1 MSEPFPSDED
11 VTALFRRLR
20 ATQDM
25 TLRHRLIEMHQPFV
39 RALAR
44 KFANRG
50 EPLDDLI
57 SQGNIALIHAVDRFD
72 PERGAQFATFA
83 TSYVVGEIK
92 RYFRDKSWVMK
103 VPRRYQELH
112 LQVGRT
118 VEALEQ
124 RLGRS
129 PRVLE
134 IAAELGVSEEEIL
147 TVMEMGYAYEP
158 TSLDQDL
165 QYDEEELQVSVGE
178 TLGAVDHGIQNYE
191 DRVVIR
197 EAIARLDPREQQVVQ
212 LRFYEELSQME
223 IAEQMGI
230 SQMHVSRLLRRA
242 LAKLQRLLTEG

>member
-1 MSEPFPSDED
+1 MSEPLPSDED

-20 ATQDM
+20 STQDAA
-25 TLRHRLIEMHQPFV
+25 LRHRLIEMHQPFV

-57 SQGNIALIHAVDRFD
+57 SQGNIALINAVDRFD
-72 PERGAQFATFA
+72 PDRGAQFATFA

-92 RYFRDKSWVMK
+92 RYFRDRSWVMK

-118 VEALEQ
+118 VEVLEQ

-134 IAAELGVSEEEIL
+134 IAAELRVSEEEIL
-147 TVMEMGYAYEP
+147 TVMEMGHAYEP
-158 TSLDQDL
+158 ASLDQDL
-165 QYDEEELQVSVGE
+165 QYDEEDLQVSMGE
-178 TLGAVDHGIQNYE
+178 TLGAVDQNIQNYE
-191 DRVVIR
+191 NRLVIR
-197 EAIARLDPREQQVVQ
+197 EAIARLDPREQQVVR